1 MSSDSPWASWHEL
14 SPDDGDIANFS
25 KQLRN
30 IRQSR
35 GFSTESIAEKT
46 GMPLRVVERLEN
58 GRWHEVERPYL
69 FGYLRLYAQAVGLN
83 PGEIIERLREMG
95 KRRVQSGRARLD
107 ETGELL
113 PKQEEVG
120 ATRMKIVV
128 GGFVVSRRFTSFL
141 FLILLLS
148 LVAILISAN
157 RKTKPQGFEIP
168 FDRSL
173 AYAHSLSTGPI
184 EFIPPESP
192 AGISTKLTVYDLIA
206 SNQCLVEFRRGDGVQ
221 WRRHLQALDT
231 LRIPVANRLFLTV
244 KPGGNARLCADSG
257 RILSATSSSAV
268 IDTFEIA
275 VETEA
280 GNPH

>member
-1 MSSDSPWASWHEL
+1 MSSDSPWAFWQEL

-35 GFSTESIAEKT
+35 GFSTESIAGKT

-69 FGYLRLYAQAVGLN
+69 LGYLRLYAQAVGLN
-83 PGEIIERLREMG
+83 PDETLERLREMG
-95 KRRVQSGRARLD
+95 KRRMQSGKARLD

-113 PKQEEVG
+113 PKHEEVG
-120 ATRMKIVV
+120 VTRMKIVV
-128 GGFVVSRRFTSFL
+128 GGFVVSRRFTTFL

-157 RKTKPQGFEIP
+157 RKTKPPGFEIP
-168 FDRSL
+168 FDRTL
-173 AYAHSLSTGPI
+173 AYAHSMSTGPI
-184 EFIPPESP
+184 EFIPPESTTGIWARP
-192 AGISTKLTVYDLIA
+192 ALYDLVA
-206 SNQCLVEFRRGDGVQ
+206 SDQCLVEFRRSDGIQ

-244 KPGGNARLCADSG
+244 KPGGDAKLCADG
-257 RILSATSSSAV
+257 DRILPATSSSAG
-268 IDTFEIA
+268 IDTFDIT
-275 VETEA
+275 VQA
-280 GNPH
+280 GAASGH